1 MWRGGGDIKKL
12 DRIVRPSHRVTHDRR
27 DQVRGAGWEFV
38 HVCIDDASRLAFAQ
52 IMPDE
57 TQHSA
62 VLFLERALAYF
73 ASLGIKAQRLMSD
86 NGSCYR
92 SHLFRAA
99 PRRHGL
105 RHLFTRPYAPRTNGK
120 AERFIQTSQTER
132 GRPLRLTQSSPTGLP
147 AQNHTVE
154 EDYGRILRRVRMNC
168 QV

>member
-1 MWRGGGDIKKL
+1 
-12 DRIVRPSHRVTHDRR
+12 
-27 DQVRGAGWEFV
+27 VRGAGWEYV

-73 ASLGIKAQRLMSD
+73 ASLGLKAPRIMSD

-99 PRRHGL
+99 AQRHCL
-105 RHLFTRPYAPRTNGK
+105 RFM
-120 AERFIQTSQTER
+120 
-132 GRPLRLTQSSPTGLP
+132 SP
-147 AQNHTVE
+147 
-154 EDYGRILRRVRMNC
+154 
-168 QV
+168 